1 MSNAGD
7 VRIRSLLEVAELDVI
22 GHLSGSSNATLAC
35 SIRDPETD
43 SQVMCVYKPR
53 RGERPLWDFATGSL
67 GHREVATAQLDELL
81 GWDLVPPTVW
91 RETGPLGPGM
101 CQWWIDDDTSRPAV
115 EVVAPR
121 ELTPG
126 WLIVLE
132 AQTYDGQDVVL
143 AHEDSKALRRMC
155 LFDLVTNNAD
165 RKGGHVLRDP
175 EGLVVGIDHGLTFHV
190 EPKVRTV
197 LWGWAGMEIDQ
208 DLLVDLERL
217 GRALSDSDAQVARL
231 RQLLNP
237 AEVLALADRVSVLI
251 HDGTYPVPEA
261 SDHPALP
268 WPPM

>member
-1 MSNAGD
+1 
-7 VRIRSLLEVAELDVI
+7 
-22 GHLSGSSNATLAC
+22 
-35 SIRDPETD
+35 
-43 SQVMCVYKPR
+43 
-53 RGERPLWDFATGSL
+53 
-67 GHREVATAQLDELL
+67 
-81 GWDLVPPTVW
+81 
-91 RETGPLGPGM
+91 M
-101 CQWWIDDDTSRPAV
+101 CQLWIDDDTSRPAV
-115 EVVAPR
+115 EVVAPS
-121 ELTPG
+121 ELTLG

-143 AHEDSKALRRMC
+143 AHEDSKTLRRMC